1 MLSSNQSTPPW
12 PWSAAAVALC
22 LALAPTRAD
31 ACSTPVYYSTQWEP
45 SGCTCGVSGRVDVP
59 CGGTVPALTPRSG
72 CWLSTWYA
80 GGDPTFCTPGC
91 NDQANCGPLQAGCGG
106 PGCDPSAE
114 SCDGQDNDG
123 NGSSDEGT
131 CGPGGPCSNYRTD
144 PVHVGTGAFLTHPAV
159 DVRFAGSLL
168 PVELVRRYT
177 SMDSWPDPA
186 GDPTRLARGWFHT
199 FDERLFAADSRGAAT
214 PASGSTPLI
223 RIHRGGDG
231 AGHRFSCPAPHDP
244 ASSFVCSG
252 TGPLPATLSWDGGTS
267 EWLLVAPDGTRTRF
281 AADGAL
287 LQKSDSTGTIGWTV
301 QYHTSGATEGRI
313 DRVEDHLGRALVFA
327 WEAPVG
333 GEALVQLRELRD
345 GSGAVL
351 ASYSHA
357 TVGLHLAGATSGAGA
372 ETYEYADMIIDGI
385 VVHLPYLT
393 TIRRDGVAV
402 VTLEYD
408 HDEATRNIGRGRA
421 MRIVAGDGSYAFRHS
436 GAANNLCDTILRSDG
451 LPFDEART
459 TMIIDRST
467 PEAPI
472 SCASD
477 AACSTG
483 SACEAGACRPFTCQQ
498 YETPVGGTGVNR
510 SAVGYVSGN
519 CNCGGG
525 SAYTWMSVQ
534 GSPRMSSMTGRDG
547 TLTSFAYDT
556 EGRMTARCIGDS
568 DTSVDGLPAS
578 CPATGVWTAWEYDAT
593 WPLLPRFVRQRSR
606 LTSGISRTEYVY
618 DTTRPLVRFVH
629 REGYTRTLYDSVVAV
644 TETTEYR
651 YDSTGRITEELG
663 PADER
668 TVYSYWPSGSGTS
681 TGLLRYEDRYA
692 KATAY
697 LRTTYAGYTRLGQP
711 QQVTDPAGILETYS
725 YSFGGMRLQSTAIAG
740 RTTAFTYDAAGR
752 LKSIL
757 EPTGRRLEH
766 RYDALGRL
774 ERIETYDSGGAGQAD
789 RVRYEYDDAGR
800 RTRVNV
806 ERVSAGGSVLSA
818 AFAWTATYE
827 THGFLESDTRGW
839 QGPVTYTYDAAAM
852 GYLETL
858 TRGDGDLETYEND
871 ELGRATALW
880 RAFGGGTT
888 GTHGAAYRNES
899 GANVET
905 GSGRPTRVTDPGGRV
920 RNYVYDDFGRLVR
933 SQSPEWGTYRWRWV
947 NGRLTEMRDPAGR
960 RTAYA
965 YDRIGRVTSIDRDA
979 DNPTLLGQDY
989 QFAYDDGD
997 GAVGCYT
1004 SYGCGYR
1011 RGRLAYVGIEQSP
1024 GAFWSM
1030 YYDYWQDGSLG
1041 VERWPDGRE
1050 TRYEYD
1056 TAGRMTRTR
1065 FPARAGDSV
1074 RYEYDAIAGD
1084 GHDPEELVR
1093 VVHER
1098 SGDIV
1103 EWARDIDRDEL
1114 GRPTRIV
1121 PHDAAG
1127 VPSQLYWYPDGRLQC
1142 MWAYRRSGSGSV
1154 GVVDRC
1160 YALSMDG
1167 TVIGHD
1173 SLVAADAPRT
1183 FFYDGAN
1190 RLWCATASHGSPG
1203 CPSGSPLVERYTY
1216 DPSDNRTEMRTPAG
1230 TTGYALYGNT
1240 LWDEYPPG
1248 RTIWYGY
1255 QQGPGGPRSYDQEV
1269 GGVPANNRTYV
1280 YDGDGRLSTV
1290 YLYRAGP
1297 TPGSAQQQHTIAI
1310 RYDHRSR
1317 PLLVSAYNSS
1327 TGIESRWQYFW
1338 DQFDGLINVI
1348 YLPNASDVTTYVVDS
1363 YVPIEP
1369 LLIGR
1374 NRAEYT
1380 SGGSSESFV
1389 YYATSPEGLPAAA
1402 YVFDPVSLATSEV
1415 WRAQWGPFGSRLSE
1429 TGDANKY
1436 RPPFRFAGQI
1446 ELPRSDATWWNGST
1460 LFTSREEVVLNRW
1473 RAYDPRVGQ
1482 YLQPEPALVDGS
1494 GLTGRGAEHHVRTTG
1509 YDVST
1514 RVYHPYAYAALAPV
1528 DMTDPDGLNPA
1539 AAGAGAAVVTNPI
1552 FWIIGGVAV
1561 CGYLVYSAVSDD
1573 ETDPR
1578 VRTRECVT
1586 MFNQCIIWCD
1596 INLRGR
1602 PNRYCHNWCDDAYQ
1616 NCLIGT
1622 SSPRWD
1628 PSVGGP
1634 RVNPWFD

>member
-1 MLSSNQSTPPW
+1 MALDNSCSSE
-12 PWSAAAVALC
+12 LC
-22 LALAPTRAD
+22 DLM
-31 ACSTPVYYSTQWEP
+31 
-45 SGCTCGVSGRVDVP
+45 
-59 CGGTVPALTPRSG
+59 
-72 CWLSTWYA
+72 
-80 GGDPTFCTPGC
+80 
-91 NDQANCGPLQAGCGG
+91 
-106 PGCDPSAE
+106 AE
-114 SCDGQDNDG
+114 RCDGSA
-123 NGSSDEGT
+123 NGAGRRDEGT

-144 PVHVGTGAFLTHPAV
+144 PVHVGSGAYLTHPST
-159 DVRFAGSLL
+159 DVRFAGANV
-168 PVELVRRYT
+168 PIEFVRSFT
-177 SMDSWPDPA
+177 SMDGWVAPQ
-186 GDPTRLARGWFHT
+186 TRVREYARLGQGWFHT
-199 FDERLFAADSRGAAT
+199 YDQALYAANAQDT
-214 PASGSTPLI
+214 PSLA
-223 RIHRGGDG
+223 G
-231 AGHRFSCPAPHDP
+231 AGAGTVYVHRTAMGNGRPFTCDGDP
-244 ASSFVCSG
+244 ATGALCRSNDGSLDVLRWQAGGSFWEIV
-252 TGPLPATLSWDGGTS
+252 GGN
-267 EWLLVAPDGTRTRF
+267 GTRTQFDAQGELKAHGWFPYAGATVPVDGWRVVRF
-281 AADGAL
+281 TTGAL
-287 LQKSDSTGTIGWTV
+287 TG
-301 QYHTSGATEGRI
+301 YI
-313 DRVEDHLGRALVFA
+313 DYVLDHLGRRLYFRWETVEGRPMLVRLENA
-327 WEAPVG
+327 G
-333 GEALVQLRELRD
+333 GTI
-345 GSGAVL
+345 L
-351 ASYSHA
+351 ASYTRLTGVYAALLASA
-357 TVGLHLAGATSGAGA
+357 SSAAGSESYQYGSVTIGGRTVTLPHITA
-372 ETYEYADMIIDGI
+372 II
-385 VVHLPYLT
+385 
-393 TIRRDGVAV
+393 RDGNPV
-402 VTLEYD
+402 VTVAYD
-408 HDEATRNIGRGRA
+408 DVDGSLGRGRVVTVQA
-421 MRIVAGDGSYAFRHS
+421 RDGNYAFRYP
-436 GAANNLCDTILRSDG
+436 GAADNTCAVSARS
-451 LPFDEART
+451 
-459 TMIIDRST
+459 TMIIDRATDLGLTCSVDGD
-467 PEAPI
+467 
-472 SCASD
+472 CASSGEPIAVCD
-477 AACSTG
+477 AGT
-483 SACEAGACRPFTCQQ
+483 CRAATCQ
-498 YETPVGGTGVNR
+498 EFAAVAGGTAITQPVHIT
-510 SAVGYVSGN
+510 GN
-519 CNCGGG
+519 CPCGGSDEMVWNAG
-525 SAYTWMSVQ
+525 GATYP
-534 GSPRMSSMTGRDG
+534 PRIARSIARDG
-547 TLTSFAYDT
+547 TKTTYAYDSQ
-556 EGRMTARCIGDS
+556 GRLTARCVGDDD
-568 DTSVDGLPAS
+568 DTVGSVASS
-578 CPATGVWTAWEYDAT
+578 CPTTGVWTSWTYDTT
-593 WPLLPRFVRQRSR
+593 WPSLPRIEQGRSR
-606 LTSGISRTEYVY
+606 LTSAVAEVEYVY
-618 DTTRPLVRFVH
+618 DTTLPVVRFVH
-629 REGYTRTLYDSVVAV
+629 RRGYTRDLLDGLVGVV
-644 TETTEYR
+644 TETAEYR

-668 TVYSYWPSGSGTS
+668 TVYSYWPTGSGTS

-697 LRTTYAGYTRLGQP
+697 LRTTYASYTRLGQP

-740 RTTAFTYDAAGR
+740 QTTTFTYDAAGR

-827 THGFLESDTRGW
+827 THGFLESDARGW

-858 TRGDGDLETYEND
+858 TRGDGDVETYEND

-920 RNYVYDDFGRLVR
+920 RDYVYDDFGRLVR

-1004 SYGCGYR
+1004 SYGCAYR

-1127 VPSQLYWYPDGRLQC
+1127 VSSQLYWYPDGRLQC

-1190 RLWCATASHGSPG
+1190 RLWCATASHGSPS
-1203 CPSGSPLVERYTY
+1203 CPTSSPLVERYTY

-1255 QQGPGGPRSYDQEV
+1255 QMGPGGPRSYDQEV
-1269 GGVPANNRTYV
+1269 GGVPTNSRNYV

-1290 YLYRAGP
+1290 YLYRAGA
-1297 TPGSAQQQHTIAI
+1297 TPGSAQQLHTIAI

-1317 PLLVSAYNSS
+1317 PLLVSAHNNS

-1338 DQFDGLINVI
+1338 DQLDRLINVI
-1348 YLPNASDVTTYVVDS
+1348 HLPNASDLTTYVVDS

-1402 YVFDPVSLATSEV
+1402 YVFDPVSSATSEV

-1482 YLQPEPALVDGS
+1482 YLQPEPGLVHGRAANQLGQRTTVSAAIPATNAPHPYTYAFLGPLDYGDP
-1494 GLTGRGAEHHVRTTG
+1494 TGRWPFAFPNSCT
-1509 YDVST
+1509 S
-1514 RVYHPYAYAALAPV
+1514 
-1528 DMTDPDGLNPA
+1528 NPA
-1539 AAGAGAAVVTNPI
+1539 AAALCSLGISGASGAAASAGGAGAAGAAGVTGPA
-1552 FWIIGGVAV
+1552 VAATAAV
-1561 CGYLVYSAVSDD
+1561 CTTAITIVTAGYRDDDRPEDVVDEPIDPPYFPSPPDCRLTGISFGGRCRYSC
-1573 ETDPR
+1573 R
-1578 VRTRECVT
+1578 
-1586 MFNQCIIWCD
+1586 
-1596 INLRGR
+1596 
-1602 PNRYCHNWCDDAYQ
+1602 
-1616 NCLIGT
+1616 IG
-1622 SSPRWD
+1622 SSPDPIETWLECFGDRCPESFYARIPHGCHEID
-1628 PSVGGP
+1628 APSV
-1634 RVNPWFD
+1634 R